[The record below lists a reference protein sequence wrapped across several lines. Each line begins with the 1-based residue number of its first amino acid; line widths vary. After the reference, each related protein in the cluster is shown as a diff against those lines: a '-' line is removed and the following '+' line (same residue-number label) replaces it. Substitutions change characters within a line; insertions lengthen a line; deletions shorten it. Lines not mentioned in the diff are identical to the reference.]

1 MNARELMSPDTA
13 TIAPDTPLREAAK
26 ALLRHQISAIP
37 VVDGGGAIVGMV
49 SEGDLVG
56 RKKTERET
64 RSEWWLQ
71 RLAEG
76 ETLNTE
82 FLEHLQSP
90 LAVASEV
97 MSSPVITVDQN
108 AEIDEIANLMAT
120 HKVKRI
126 PVVHEGKIVGVVRRS
141 DLLRVIGGGPQSP
154 VPLPPNPEPVTMLPP
169 QAVAFPAVQASVAL
183 AEPPVEQ
190 ELATDFKHLVAHHYE
205 ILGTQ
210 EQLSRQRRSA
220 ERRHELMELMA
231 KHASDVDWHHMLHEA
246 HTAAER
252 GETEYLMLRF
262 PSELCSDGGR
272 AINVPDPDW
281 PRSLRGEPAEVYL
294 RWERDLRPRGFRIA
308 ARILSFPDGMP
319 GDAGLYLVWGE

>member
-1 MNARELMSPDTA
+1 MNARELMSHDTA
-13 TIAPDTPLREAAK
+13 TIAPETPLREAAK
-26 ALLRHQISAIP
+26 VLLRHQISAVP
-37 VVDGGGAIVGMV
+37 VVDTDGTLVGMV

-82 FLEHLQSP
+82 FLAHLQSP
-90 LAVASEV
+90 LAVVREV
-97 MSSPVITVDQN
+97 MSSPVIAVDEN
-108 AEIDEIANLMAT
+108 TEMDEIASLMAT

-126 PVVHEGKIVGVVRRS
+126 PVLHDGKVVGVVRRS
-141 DLLRVIGGGPQSP
+141 DLLRVFGGGPQAP
-154 VPLPPNPEPVTMLPP
+154 VPLPMRPEAVAPLPVAPP
-169 QAVAFPAVQASVAL
+169 SAAFPAVAAL

-190 ELATDFKHLVAHHYE
+190 ESAADFKHLVAHHYGM
-205 ILGTQ
+205 LGAQ
-210 EQLSRQRRSA
+210 EEMAKQRRLA
-220 ERRHELMELMA
+220 ERRHALMELMA
-231 KHASDVDWHHMLHEA
+231 THASEGYWHHMLHEA
-246 HTAAER
+246 HAAAGR

-262 PSELCSDGGR
+262 PNELCSDGGR

-281 PRSLRGEPAEVYL
+281 PRSLRGEAAEVYL
-294 RWERDLRPRGFRIA
+294 RWQRDLRPRGFRVA